1 MVNVYLKNLRKS
13 WLTGVIP
20 SVIVVGF
27 VGTIAAGWPSMKEL
41 ILERL
46 TTMNNPIMQAI
57 LGDLGLEGL
66 GLTWE
71 AALFMYAGG
80 TMNLILLFIAIF
92 IPARLLSTEV
102 DRGTFDVMLSFPIKR
117 WRYLLEKFSVFLTY
131 NFLLPISMFLI
142 MVGSTFIMG
151 EEINVSLVLNYAI
164 SYWIL
169 LFALGAISLLCA
181 SIFLDSN
188 RSLAAA
194 GVIIGSQYL
203 LDSLGGILEGI
214 VGNIQGFSLFHY
226 FNLGTLLE
234 SGMLPLVDVIIVVSI
249 GILALVGALTI
260 FHKREFAI

>member
-1 MVNVYLKNLRKS
+1 MVNVYLKNMRKS
-13 WLTGVIP
+13 WLTGLMP

-41 ILERL
+41 IIERL
-46 TTMNNPIMQAI
+46 ETMSNPIMQAI

-66 GLTWE
+66 GLSWQ

-80 TMNLILLFIAIF
+80 TVNILLLFIAIF

-102 DRGTFDVMLSFPIKR
+102 DKNTFDVMLSFPIKR
-117 WRYLLEKFSVFLTY
+117 WRYLLEKFCVYLTY
-131 NFLLPISMFLI
+131 NLLLPISMIVVML
-142 MVGSTFIMG
+142 GSTFLMG
-151 EEINVSLVLNYAI
+151 EEIDAVLVINYAI

-194 GVIIGSQYL
+194 GVIIGGQYFL
-203 LDSLGGILEGI
+203 ESLGGILEAI
-214 VGNIQGFSLFHY
+214 GNFQGLSLFHY
-226 FNLGTLLE
+226 FKLGAIQE
-234 SGMLPLVDVIIVVSI
+234 AGMLPLGEVIIVITI
-249 GILALVGALTI
+249 GVLALGGALTI